1 MLPLESGHVTFWRC
15 LWSFLGRQRT
25 RFGTDLQIWQ
35 QNFIVLT
42 AAHLMPKHTGL
53 DGFGGAASRRYIN
66 VWSSV
71 SLCSLKGLNKHTLL
85 AARPSRLHYMQ
96 KQEMFLKHR
105 AREGSLDCIPHVVLY
120 LRVILKPLWTWKQD
134 QKRSKP
140 AISDFQWTFRV
151 FVPRR
156 LIYFDGNP

>member
-1 MLPLESGHVTFWRC
+1 MYSGATKDRLHGMLPLESAHCFWRC
-15 LWSFLGRQRT
+15 VWCSLGRQRT
-25 RFGTDLQIWQ
+25 RFGTDLATKLHIPHSGPPSAQTHW
-35 QNFIVLT
+35 
-42 AAHLMPKHTGL
+42 
-53 DGFGGAASRRYIN
+53 FGGAASRRYIN

-105 AREGSLDCIPHVVLY
+105 EREGSLDCVPHVVLY

-140 AISDFQWTFRV
+140 ASFSRI
-151 FVPRR
+151 PR
-156 LIYFDGNP
+156 LCSAPFDP

>member
-1 MLPLESGHVTFWRC
+1 MLPLESAHC
-15 LWSFLGRQRT
+15 FLKVRMMLSGRQRT
-25 RFGTDLQIWQ
+25 RFGPDLQIWQ
-35 QNFIVLT
+35 RNFIFLT
-42 AAHLMPKHTGL
+42 AAHLVPKHTGL
-53 DGFGGAASRRYIN
+53 EALPRARYIN

-105 AREGSLDCIPHVVLY
+105 EREGSLDCVPHVVLY

-140 AISDFQWTFRV
+140 ASFSRI
-151 FVPRR
+151 PR
-156 LIYFDGNP
+156 LCSAPFDP